1 MPATGSKTTQADG
14 PTFVFK
20 GRIKKLKSATMKDL
34 PVDALT
40 VVVTVNQVIEAPAA
54 LAEYTGQDITVQ
66 LSRRQQVRVGQELI
80 FHTTSWIYGESVAVR
95 SLAEEPVTRS
105 RSAALSAA
113 VDPVE
118 RRAQRQK
125 RVHFD
130 AADLVVSGKVVAV
143 RLPAGTTQRSR
154 ALRSRANSLATSI
167 QAARRP
173 VSEHDPKWREAVVEV
188 DEVHKGTHRKK
199 QVVVRFPASK
209 DVMWYGAPKF
219 HPGQQGFFMLR
230 KPKTEEPK
238 AKRSR
243 KRAGPR
249 GLAESAVAE
258 PEVESSEAYV
268 ALDPTDF
275 QPYSEPGGV
284 KTIIESESEK
294 PKV

>member
-1 MPATGSKTTQADG
+1 MPASRSKTAQAQG

-34 PVDALT
+34 PVDARTL
-40 VVVTVNQVIEAPAA
+40 VVTVNQIIEAPQA
-54 LAEYTGQDITVQ
+54 LANYTGQDITVQ
-66 LSRRQQVRVGQELI
+66 LSTRQQVRVGQEFI
-80 FHTTSWIYGESVAVR
+80 FHTTSWIFGESIAVR
-95 SLAEEPVTRS
+95 SLTVEPVTRS
-105 RSAALSAA
+105 RAAGLSAA

-143 RLPAGTTQRSR
+143 RLPAGTTQESRAPRSR
-154 ALRSRANSLATSI
+154 AKSLAASI
-167 QAARRP
+167 QTRRRP

-188 DEVHKGTHRKK
+188 DEVHKGSHRKK

-230 KPKTEEPK
+230 KPKTEKPK
-238 AKRSR
+238 VKTRQQPGR
-243 KRAGPR
+243 RAV
-249 GLAESAVAE
+249 AERAVAE
-258 PEVESSEAYV
+258 PEVETGETYM

-284 KTIIESESEK
+284 KTIIESESVK
-294 PKV
+294 PKG